1 MAYAPLE
8 HAHATKESMPISHR
22 LRLVAPV
29 LVLASAIASA
39 AAPATLEERLEKLER
54 EQKAMQEQLEE
65 KDARIREL
73 EAERAADDA
82 RAAEVD
88 EASDAAGAT
97 PATAPADA
105 EPAAESSA
113 APTTAEPAAGE
124 EDAAEDATGAADA
137 RKAKIEEAAEIAK
150 QPTWGDMSPG
160 NGFKIASTGLGDL
173 SISGYGLL
181 RYLNQLP
188 GNQNFD
194 DSLGVK
200 HEVDTRQ
207 DFNLHRV
214 LIHFLGWA
222 YDPKLRYA
230 LSVWT
235 VNATEQVRV
244 VGNLGYRFN
253 EHLNFAGGIGAT
265 PGTRSLL
272 GSHPYWLANDRVM
285 ADEYFRPGFSA
296 GVWAE
301 GLAIPTLYY
310 KFMIGNNI
318 SQLGVGANELTR
330 DLAYSGS
337 LWWMPTTGEFGP
349 KGAYGDWEWHDEV
362 ATRFGVSG
370 TYSQEDRAAQLSQRG
385 PDTTQIR
392 VGDSL
397 LLFEQDALAIGA
409 TVQRAEYKL
418 LAADA
423 GLKYKGFFLQ
433 AEYYYRTL
441 DNFHTN
447 APVPVDEIIDHG
459 FYIQAAFFPI
469 RKLLELYAST
479 SWIFADDSAGYDT
492 SQEYVVGSN
501 IYPFNTRNARVNVQ
515 ANFIE
520 DSPVSSSFG
529 FYQGGLDGV
538 TLSAA
543 LSVFF

>member
-1 MAYAPLE
+1 M
-8 HAHATKESMPISHR
+8 R
-22 LRLVAPV
+22 LRARAVPCGVFLLSS
-29 LVLASAIASA
+29 LVLAASA
-39 AAPATLEERLEKLER
+39 VEPVAAATLEERLERLER
-54 EQKAMQEQLEE
+54 EQERLKEELEE

-73 EAERAADDA
+73 ESERDEQESTAPDVPVAEDVDTSSDGG
-82 RAAEVD
+82 AAE
-88 EASDAAGAT
+88 
-97 PATAPADA
+97 TAPADEA
-105 EPAAESSA
+105 VADGETGKAA
-113 APTTAEPAAGE
+113 
-124 EDAAEDATGAADA
+124 A
-137 RKAKIEEAAEIAK
+137 RRRKLEEAAEIAK

-160 NGFKIASTGLGDL
+160 NGFKVASTGLGEL
-173 SISGYGLL
+173 SISGYGLV

-188 GNQNFD
+188 DNQNFD
-194 DSLGVK
+194 DSLGVRR
-200 HEVDTRQ
+200 EVDTRQ

-244 VGNLGYRFN
+244 VGNLGYRFD
-253 EHLNFAGGIGAT
+253 EHFNLAAGIGAT
-265 PGTRSLL
+265 PGTRSLM

-285 ADEYFRPGFSA
+285 ADEYFRPGFTG

-301 GLAIPTLYY
+301 GLVVDTLYY

-318 SQLGVGANELTR
+318 SQLGVSANELTR

-362 ATRFGVSG
+362 ATRFGISG

-397 LLFEQDALAIGA
+397 LLFEQDALALGA
-409 TVQRAEYKL
+409 TVQRAEYKMI
-418 LAADA
+418 AADA
-423 GLKYKGFFLQ
+423 GIKYKGFFLQ
-433 AEYYYRTL
+433 AEYYHRTL

-447 APVPVDEIIDHG
+447 APVPVRDIVDQG
-459 FYIQAAFFPI
+459 FYVQAAFFPI

-492 SQEYVVGSN
+492 SQEYVVGTN
-501 IYPFNTRNARVNVQ
+501 LYPFNTRNARLNLQVNFV
-515 ANFIE
+515 E

-538 TLSAA
+538 VLSSA